1 MGRFSSFGKMY
12 TIFGTLYGMTGM
24 KIAKHVARCWQ
35 FILKFVNFHE
45 IRQLCFSNFVELLT
59 NFFWNYT
66 KSDIIAKFAT
76 KEGDTGSAEVQIALL
91 TARINNLNNNH
102 YKRDP
107 KSSNAKYKMKNHK
120 DNHSRRGLL
129 KMVGRRR
136 RLMRYLQNVD
146 YNRYIAIRDALGL
159 RK

>member
-1 MGRFSSFGKMY
+1 MCVNKSYSVSVIYDHFGVVGKN
-12 TIFGTLYGMTGM
+12 FGLDLSLTHSRIT
-24 KIAKHVARCWQ
+24 KHPMEA
-35 FILKFVNFHE
+35 IMALT
-45 IRQLCFSNFVELLT
+45 VEE
-59 NFFWNYT
+59 
-66 KSDIIAKFAT
+66 KAEIIAKFAT

>member
-1 MGRFSSFGKMY
+1 M
-12 TIFGTLYGMTGM
+12 
-24 KIAKHVARCWQ
+24 A
-35 FILKFVNFHE
+35 
-45 IRQLCFSNFVELLT
+45 LT
-59 NFFWNYT
+59 AEEKNA
-66 KSDIIAKFAT
+66 IIEQFAT
-76 KEGDTGSAEVQIALL
+76 HEGDTGSAEVQIALL

-107 KSSNAKYKMKNHK
+107 QSSNKKFKMKNHK
-120 DNHSRRGLL
+120 DHHSRRGLL

-146 YNRYIAIRDALGL
+146 YKRYTAIRDALGL

>member
-1 MGRFSSFGKMY
+1 M
-12 TIFGTLYGMTGM
+12 
-24 KIAKHVARCWQ
+24 A
-35 FILKFVNFHE
+35 
-45 IRQLCFSNFVELLT
+45 LT
-59 NFFWNYT
+59 AEE
-66 KSDIIAKFAT
+66 KAEVIAKFAT

-107 KSSNAKYKMKNHK
+107 KSSNAKFKMKNHK
-120 DNHSRRGLL
+120 DHHSRRGLL

-146 YNRYIAIRDALGL
+146 YDRYIAIRDALGL